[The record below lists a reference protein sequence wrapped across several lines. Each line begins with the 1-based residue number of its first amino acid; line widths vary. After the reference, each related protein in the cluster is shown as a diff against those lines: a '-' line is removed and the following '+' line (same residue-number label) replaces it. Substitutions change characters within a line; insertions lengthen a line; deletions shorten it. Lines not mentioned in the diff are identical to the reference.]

1 MKTALPRLWLLFKR
15 NLKRPAY
22 IAVLVLLVVSAF
34 VMSWIA
40 RQDSGIVTA
49 GIVCDKGDPASIRVA
64 ERLLG
69 SGSQMR
75 FILFESEEEARE
87 SLSGGRIDAVWVFP
101 DIKSAAE
108 SFAQDGVPDE
118 PIRVVERED
127 DPLLSLAREKLFAAI
142 FPEISR
148 AEFDGVMAE
157 RFGLTGEAELGEY
170 YDSTLI
176 TAGLIRFETVRG
188 EENSQGYL
196 VSPLRG
202 IVYVLILVAAFSS
215 AIYGIGEIRRETF
228 VWAGASAR
236 FIPLLSSFLASLG
249 VGLAGIAAFYAC
261 NVENVFIELG
271 AVLALSGLFSAFCE
285 VLRLVLKSE
294 ERLSAAMA
302 VLVTLGLVLVFV

>member
-1 MKTALPRLWLLFKR
+1 
-15 NLKRPAY
+15 
-22 IAVLVLLVVSAF
+22 VLVLLVVSAF

-64 ERLLG
+64 ERLLR
-69 SGSQMR
+69 SESQMR
-75 FILFESEEEARE
+75 FILFDSEEEARE
-87 SLSGGRIDAVWVFP
+87 SLSEGRIDAVWVFP
-101 DIKSAAE
+101 DMKSAAE
-108 SFAQDGVPDE
+108 SFAEDGVPDE
-118 PIRVVERED
+118 PVRVIERED

-148 AEFDGVMAE
+148 AEFDGVMEE
-157 RFGLTGEAELGEY
+157 RFGLTGETELGEY

-196 VSPLRG
+196 ISPLRG

-215 AIYGIGEIRRETF
+215 AIYGIGEVRRETF

-236 FIPLLSSFLASLG
+236 FIPLLSNFLASLG

-261 NVENVFIELG
+261 DISNGIFIELG

-285 VLRLVLKSE
+285 VLRIILKSE